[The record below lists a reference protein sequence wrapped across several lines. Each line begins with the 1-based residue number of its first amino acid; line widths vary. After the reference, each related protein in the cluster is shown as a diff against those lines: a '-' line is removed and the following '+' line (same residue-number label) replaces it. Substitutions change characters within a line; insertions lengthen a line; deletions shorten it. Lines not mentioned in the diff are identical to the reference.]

1 MKRTQTNSEVVDK
14 AMQIYNLT
22 LKRYIGGVDTLAS
35 NLITVSDKIMLRPL
49 WFGAFANQF
58 KKITGTDVDFNKIA
72 DNDQA
77 YMRQYESE
85 LAEAR
90 KIADDKA
97 AMAGSTSNPF
107 MSSIGRQINS
117 KDSSFKKF
125 VKTFDNF
132 MNQFVINEYFVF
144 RRALYELVTRG
155 TMRRRDAAQLLA
167 GVLLRSSLYFTLSK
181 IIGNAF
187 IGMMMSAFG
196 LEDEDDEEEKDDKTM
211 AQALGQGFASAATTL
226 ILGQN
231 LGNISRSAVNYGVEK
246 VNENYFDFLR
256 NGEYDAYEDAIQYTF
271 VAPSGKTPQFQDV
284 LIGLSGPYG
293 PTLKTSAFA
302 YKKFTEEPKKEEDA
316 IKRQDR
322 EMNYRLPIE
331 ILGNTGMVPLYK
343 DVRNVTNKWIY
354 QELDKELNAQRDG
367 DGGGEVQIMDMNKS
381 DLKRYH
387 PELYEKYYGEGTQEA
402 AEREIEREKKA
413 AERAIKDALYG
424 YEPSVSRRKDRKEYR
439 STRSSTRSS
448 RRSSSRSSRRQ

>member
-1 MKRTQTNSEVVDK
+1 
-14 AMQIYNLT
+14 
-22 LKRYIGGVDTLAS
+22 
-35 NLITVSDKIMLRPL
+35 
-49 WFGAFANQF
+49 
-58 KKITGTDVDFNKIA
+58 
-72 DNDQA
+72 
-77 YMRQYESE
+77 
-85 LAEAR
+85 
-90 KIADDKA
+90 
-97 AMAGSTSNPF
+97 
-107 MSSIGRQINS
+107 
-117 KDSSFKKF
+117 
-125 VKTFDNF
+125 
-132 MNQFVINEYFVF
+132 
-144 RRALYELVTRG
+144 
-155 TMRRRDAAQLLA
+155 
-167 GVLLRSSLYFTLSK
+167 
-181 IIGNAF
+181 
-187 IGMMMSAFG
+187 
-196 LEDEDDEEEKDDKTM
+196 M

-302 YKKFTEEPKKEEDA
+302 YKKFTEDPKKEEDA
-316 IKRQDR
+316 IKRQER

-354 QELDKELNAQRDG
+354 QELDKELDAQGDG
-367 DGGGEVQIMDMNKS
+367 DGGGEVQIMGMNKS